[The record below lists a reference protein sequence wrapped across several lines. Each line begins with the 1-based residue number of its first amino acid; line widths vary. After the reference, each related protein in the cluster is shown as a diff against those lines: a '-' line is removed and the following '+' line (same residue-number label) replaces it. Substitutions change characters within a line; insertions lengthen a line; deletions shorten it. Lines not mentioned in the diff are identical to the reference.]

1 MSSQFL
7 KKLQGEQQDKAKGK
21 WSDSNCMVMMI
32 NLTVVALDEE
42 MKEVEDE
49 YDEEEEEK
57 DEMPSE

>member
-1 MSSQFL
+1 
-7 KKLQGEQQDKAKGK
+7 
-21 WSDSNCMVMMI
+21 MVMVI
-32 NLTVVALDEE
+32 NLAEVALDEE

>member
-1 MSSQFL
+1 
-7 KKLQGEQQDKAKGK
+7 
-21 WSDSNCMVMMI
+21 MVIVI
-32 NLTVVALDEE
+32 NLAVVALDEE